1 MKITKILGV
10 VAAIAIAAC
19 LAGCGSSSSS
29 DGGGGDVLTENQAIA
44 LSEQISGVAMNA
56 MNNMDV
62 NASVSQGLEVDAGKT
77 VQCNTETGTCTY
89 NIPLS
94 WSQNCTAGGRI
105 GVTGSITGTT
115 TDGSGFL
122 QIGATE
128 TITDWQCI
136 TGYIINGDP
145 YISLSGTFSFLGG
158 APATQQSMTIS
169 GGFKWGT
176 TAAES
181 CQISL
186 SINFSSDG
194 GGTMT
199 GTVCG
204 YSVSASF

>member
-1 MKITKILGV
+1 MKVTKILGI
-10 VAAIAIAAC
+10 VAAIAITATW
-19 LAGCGSSSSS
+19 AGCGGSSSS
-29 DGGGGDVLTENQAIA
+29 GGGGDGLSENQAIA
-44 LSEQISGVAMNA
+44 LSEQISGVAVNA

-62 NASVSQGLEVDAGKT
+62 NASVGEASKS
-77 VQCNTETGTCTY
+77 VQCNPDTGTCTY

-94 WSQNCTAGGRI
+94 WRQNCTAGGAI
-105 GVTGSITGTT
+105 EISGSITGTT

-145 YISLSGTFSFLGG
+145 YISLSGTFTFMGG
-158 APATQQSMTIS
+158 VPSTQQSMTIT

-181 CQISL
+181 CQIYI
-186 SINFSSDG
+186 SINFNSGG
-194 GGTMT
+194 GGTMS

-204 YSVSASF
+204 YSVSANF

>member
-1 MKITKILGV
+1 MEVDMKIKKIMGA
-10 VAAIAIAAC
+10 VAAIAIATC

-29 DGGGGDVLTENQAIA
+29 GGSDGDGLSENQAIA

-56 MNNMDV
+56 MNNMDP
-62 NASVSQGLEVDAGKT
+62 NASVNQAAKT
-77 VQCNTETGTCTY
+77 VQCNPDTGTCTY

-94 WSQNCTAGGRI
+94 YSQNCTAGGRI
-105 GVTGSITGTT
+105 GITGSITGTT
-115 TDGSGFL
+115 SDGSGFL
-122 QIGATE
+122 QISAQE

-136 TGYIINGDP
+136 TGYIVNGDP

-158 APATQQSMTIS
+158 APATQQSMTIT

-186 SINFSSDG
+186 SINFGSG
-194 GGTMT
+194 GGGSIT
-199 GTVCG
+199 GSVCG
-204 YSVSASF
+204 YTVNTSF